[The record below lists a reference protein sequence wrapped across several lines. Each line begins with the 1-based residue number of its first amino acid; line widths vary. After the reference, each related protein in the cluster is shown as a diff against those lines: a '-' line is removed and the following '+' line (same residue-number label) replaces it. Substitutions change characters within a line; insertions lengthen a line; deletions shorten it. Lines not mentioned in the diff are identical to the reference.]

1 MNETPDLLLA
11 DHLKKLK
18 LPTVLREYEKQ
29 ARQCAAQNKGHVPY
43 LSRLIEL

>member
-18 LPTVLREYEKQ
+18 LPTVLRPVE
-29 ARQCAAQNKGHVPY
+29 NI
-43 LSRLIEL
+43 LSCPV

>member
-1 MNETPDLLLA
+1 MNETPNLLLT

-29 ARQCAAQNKGHVPY
+29 AR
-43 LSRLIEL
+43 